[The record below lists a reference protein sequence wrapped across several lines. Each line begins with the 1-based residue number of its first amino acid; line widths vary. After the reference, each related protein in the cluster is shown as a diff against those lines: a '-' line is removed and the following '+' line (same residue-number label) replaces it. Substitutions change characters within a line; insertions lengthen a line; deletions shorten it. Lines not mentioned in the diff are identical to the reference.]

1 MLNFHKIKLLFL
13 WPYNGILKKGME
25 SPLTEIDIPDISKEE
40 SSHHNLAWYQK
51 LCQKNQKVE
60 EHGVKKIDLHRALV
74 YDFLQ
79 SSW

>member
-1 MLNFHKIKLLFL
+1 
-13 WPYNGILKKGME
+13 ME

-40 SSHHNLAWYQK
+40 SSHHNLVWYQK

-60 EHGVKKIDLHRALV
+60 EDRVKKIDLHRALA

-79 SSW
+79 TSW